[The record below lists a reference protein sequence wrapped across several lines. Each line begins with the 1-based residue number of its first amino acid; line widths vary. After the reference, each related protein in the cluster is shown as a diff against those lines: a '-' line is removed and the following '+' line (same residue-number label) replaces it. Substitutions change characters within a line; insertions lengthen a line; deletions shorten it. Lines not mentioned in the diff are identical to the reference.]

1 MSKHNKG
8 KELFS
13 KDMSMVIPM
22 MMVFIKASLR
32 NRTLSSI
39 SCHKQNSCNVE
50 FQFGIVKKI
59 IEGKFFCHFTSFV
72 VQLNKRWWKR

>member
-8 KELFS
+8 KEVFS
-13 KDMSMVIPM
+13 KNMSMVIPM
-22 MMVFIKASLR
+22 MMIFIKASLH

-59 IEGKFFCHFTSFV
+59 IEGKFFCRFTSFV
-72 VQLNKRWWKR
+72 VTT